1 MSAFGFGGLAGGAI
15 ALRWRPE
22 RPLVATFTTLL
33 LAPAALLLLA
43 QTPPLAVLGVGVV
56 MLAVAIAI
64 CNTLWHTTLQQQ
76 VPEKSISRVSSYDWM
91 VSLLIFPAG
100 AALAGPLA
108 DAFGAD
114 VALFVFAA
122 LAGVPLALVLGMSS
136 VRAVRRLDPAPSP
149 DAPAGEREAAP
160 EAAIS

>member
-1 MSAFGFGGLAGGAI
+1 
-15 ALRWRPE
+15 
-22 RPLVATFTTLL
+22 
-33 LAPAALLLLA
+33 
-43 QTPPLAVLGVGVV
+43 
-56 MLAVAIAI
+56 
-64 CNTLWHTTLQQQ
+64 
-76 VPEKSISRVSSYDWM
+76 M

>member
-1 MSAFGFGGLAGGAI
+1 
-15 ALRWRPE
+15 
-22 RPLVATFTTLL
+22 VATFATLL

-43 QTPPLAVLGVGVV
+43 QTPPLAVLGIGVV
-56 MLAVAIAI
+56 GLAVAIAI

-76 VPEKSISRVSSYDWM
+76 VPEESISRVSSYDWM

-108 DAFGAD
+108 DAFGVD

-122 LAGVPLALVLGMSS
+122 LAGIPLALVLGMSS
-136 VRAVRRLDPAPSP
+136 VRAVRRLDA
-149 DAPAGEREAAP
+149 APASSTTSGEGDAAP